1 VGDLQFYL
9 NVAVTG
15 LSIGAVYA
23 LFGQGITL
31 IYKGTR
37 VPNFAHAAIGTVG
50 AYTFVK
56 FWDGTSLQDPTLR
69 FQVPF
74 TGLTWTPDPP
84 GLPLVAALLVALFVT
99 GMLGVAIERFVMRPL
114 ANAPTL
120 NLIIVTIALF
130 TLLTGLGGD
139 VFGQRTEAVPTIF
152 PDGILVIGGVNLTYD
167 ALGTLAVTVA
177 LAAGLAAFF
186 KYSDLGIAIRAT
198 ADSRE
203 VSRLLG
209 ISADQVAGFAWA
221 VGSMLATVAGILI
234 ASGAGIS
241 PAGLA
246 NLIVFGFAA
255 SLVGGFTSLIG
266 TLVGGLLIG
275 LSTNLVAAAPWPDGI
290 ASDIFAGK
298 AGPTL
303 VTLLLVVGLL
313 VTRPKFIFQ
322 GIRLDEDTGVSFAR
336 AAGGA
341 NPEDELR
348 RNLDRTGQLQLLL
361 RDWRIGRWLV
371 GGLVAVLAL
380 GYPLFTSSF
389 RDGVLANGVILST
402 IALSVVVLTGW
413 TGQISL
419 APMTFA
425 GIGAFGAAI
434 AQTSWSLPIPLVI
447 LAGGLLTIPFSLLL
461 GLPALRLR
469 GFFLALVTL
478 TFAYFGEN
486 FLFIQPE
493 ILARS
498 NLDRQWFGLDNAP
511 LYYTALG
518 LAVLL
523 FLAMRNLRDTRVARA
538 FYALRDSETT
548 AQAMGIDPVGYKLVA
563 FCVSGFIA
571 GIGGSMLGFFLR
583 DIDGVSFLLFISLG
597 IVLQAVVAGVGVLFG
612 AALVG
617 VLFEIIPQ
625 LTATPTT
632 GVNQAPT
639 IVAGFLAI
647 LTIIQNPNGIGGSLV
662 RVLRPFDASERVAW
676 ASADAGGEL
685 AVLDQAPSVLEQF
698 SDEGRGAASGNGR
711 QQPLPAQHTGNGRA
725 RTAEHPGDDAWR
737 RAPALSGQEPS

>member
-1 VGDLQFYL
+1 MGDLQFYL

-15 LSIGAVYA
+15 LSVGAVYA

-56 FWDGTSLQDPTLR
+56 FWDATNLQDPTLR
-69 FQVPF
+69 FQLPF
-74 TGLTWTPDPP
+74 THLTWRPDPP
-84 GLPLVAALLVALFVT
+84 ALPFVAALLIALVVT
-99 GMLGVAIERFVMRPL
+99 GVLGLLIERVVMRPL
-114 ANAPTL
+114 ANAPMLT
-120 NLIIVTIALF
+120 LIIITIALF
-130 TLLTGLGGD
+130 TLLTGVGGD
-139 VFGQRTEAVPTIF
+139 VFGQRTEAVPRIF
-152 PDGILVIGGVNLTYD
+152 GGGIWVLGGVNFTHN
-167 ALGTLAVTVA
+167 AMGTLAVTVV
-177 LAAGLAAFF
+177 LAGVLAAFF
-186 KYSDLGIAIRAT
+186 KFTDLGIAIRAT

-255 SLVGGFTSLIG
+255 SLVGGFTSLVG
-266 TLVGGLLIG
+266 TLAGGLLIG
-275 LSTNLVAAAPWPDGI
+275 VSTNLVSAAPWPDGVLT
-290 ASDIFAGK
+290 DIFAGK

-313 VTRPKFIFQ
+313 MTRPKFIFA
-322 GIRLDEDTGVSFAR
+322 GLRIDEDTGVSFAR
-336 AAGGA
+336 PVGGA
-341 NPEDELR
+341 NPEDEMR

-361 RDWRIGRWLV
+361 RDWASSRWVL
-371 GGLVAVLAL
+371 GALVAVFAVV
-380 GYPLFTSSF
+380 YPLFFTSSF
-389 RDGVLANGVILST
+389 RDGVLLNGVIIST

-419 APMTFA
+419 APLTFA

-434 AQTSWSLPIPLVI
+434 AQTSWHFPIPLVI
-447 LAGGLLTIPFSLLL
+447 LFSGVVTIPFSLLL

-493 ILARS
+493 VLARS
-498 NLDRQWFGLDNAP
+498 DLDRQWFGLENEP
-511 LYYTALG
+511 MYFTALG
-518 LAVLL
+518 LAVLA
-523 FLAMRNLRDTRVARA
+523 FLAMRNLRDTCVARA
-538 FYALRDSETT
+538 FYALRDSEIT
-548 AQAMGIDPVGYKLVA
+548 AQAMGINPVGYKLLA
-563 FCVSGFIA
+563 FSTSGFIA
-571 GIGGSMLGFFLR
+571 GIGGAMLGFFLR
-583 DIDGVSFLLFISLG
+583 DIDGSSFLLFFSLG
-597 IVLQAVVAGVGVLFG
+597 IVLQVVVSGVGVLFG

-617 VLFEIIPQ
+617 VLFEILPQ
-625 LTATPTT
+625 LTATPTS

-639 IVAGFLAI
+639 ILAGFLAI
-647 LTIIQNPNGIGGSLV
+647 FTMIQNPNGIAGSLV
-662 RVLRPFDASERVAW
+662 RFVRPFDSSERVAW

-685 AVLDQAPSVLEQF
+685 ADLDQEPTSALETA
-698 SDEGRGAASGNGR
+698 GA
-711 QQPLPAQHTGNGRA
+711 T
-725 RTAEHPGDDAWR
+725 T
-737 RAPALSGQEPS
+737 

>member
-23 LFGQGITL
+23 LFGTGITL

-37 VPNFAHAAIGTVG
+37 VPNFAHAAIGTIG

-56 FWDGTSLQDPTLR
+56 FWDGTQLQDPGLR
-69 FQVPF
+69 FQLPFTNLTWNPDPPALPFAAALLIALVF
-74 TGLTWTPDPP
+74 TGLL
-84 GLPLVAALLVALFVT
+84 GL
-99 GMLGVAIERFVMRPL
+99 AIERVVMRPL
-114 ANAPTL
+114 ANAPML

-130 TLLTGLGGD
+130 TLLTGIGGD

-152 PDGILVIGGVNLTYD
+152 PAGQLQIGGVNLTYN
-167 ALGTLAVTVA
+167 ALGTLGVTIA

-186 KYSDLGIAIRAT
+186 RYTDLGIAIRAT

-241 PAGLA
+241 PSGLA

-255 SLVGGFTSLIG
+255 SLIGGFTSLIG
-266 TLVGGLLIG
+266 TLAGGLLIG
-275 LSTNLVAAAPWPDGI
+275 LSTNLVAAAPWPRGVV
-290 ASDIFAGK
+290 SDILAGK

-303 VTLLLVVGLL
+303 VTLILVVGLL
-313 VTRPKFIFQ
+313 MTRPKFIFA

-361 RDWRIGRWLV
+361 RDWRTGRWAL
-371 GGLVAVLAL
+371 GGLIAAFAVL
-380 GYPLFTSSF
+380 YPLLFTSSF
-389 RDGVLANGVILST
+389 RDGVLLNGVILSI
-402 IALSVVVLTGW
+402 IALSVVVITGW

-434 AQTSWSLPIPLVI
+434 AQTSWNLPIPLVI

-461 GLPALRLR
+461 GIPALRLR

-493 ILARS
+493 VLARS
-498 NLDRQWFGLDNAP
+498 NLDRQWFGLQNEAM
-511 LYYTALG
+511 YFTALG
-518 LAVLL
+518 IAVLL

-548 AQAMGIDPVGYKLVA
+548 AQAMGIDPVGYKLLA
-563 FCVSGFIA
+563 FSLSGFIA

-583 DIDGVSFLLFISLG
+583 NVDGQSFLLFFSLG
-597 IVLQAVVAGVGVLFG
+597 VVLQAVVAGVGVLFG

-639 IVAGFLAI
+639 ILAGFLAI
-647 LTIIQNPNGIGGSLV
+647 ITIVQNPNGIGGSLARFV
-662 RVLRPFDASERVAW
+662 RPFDPSERVAW
-676 ASADAGGEL
+676 ASADQDGEL
-685 AVLDQAPSVLEQF
+685 VDLSEGTSALEAR
-698 SDEGRGAASGNGR
+698 SDEIAA
-711 QQPLPAQHTGNGRA
+711 
-725 RTAEHPGDDAWR
+725 HPDDDAWR
-737 RAPALSGQEPS
+737 APRDEPIGADR

>member
-1 VGDLQFYL
+1 MGDLQFYL

-37 VPNFAHAAIGTVG
+37 VPNFAHAAIGTIG

-56 FWDGTSLQDPTLR
+56 CWDGTNLQDPSLR

-74 TGLTWTPDPP
+74 TNLTWTPDPP
-84 GLPLVAALLVALFVT
+84 ALPFVLALLIALVVT
-99 GMLGVAIERFVMRPL
+99 GLLGFAIERFVMRPL
-114 ANAPTL
+114 ATAPTL

-130 TLLTGLGGD
+130 TLLTGMGGD
-139 VFGQRTEAVPTIF
+139 IFGQRTEAVPTIF
-152 PDGILVIGGVNLTYD
+152 PDGILVIGGVNLTYN
-167 ALGTLAVTVA
+167 ALGTLAVTVVIA
-177 LAAGLAAFF
+177 VGLAVFF

-241 PAGLA
+241 PSGLA

-255 SLVGGFTSLIG
+255 SLIGGFTSLVG
-266 TLVGGLLIG
+266 TLLGGLFIG
-275 LSTNLVAAAPWPDGI
+275 LSTNLVAAAPWPDGFV
-290 ASDIFAGK
+290 SDIFSGK

-303 VTLLLVVGLL
+303 VTLVLVVGLL
-313 VTRPKFIFQ
+313 MTRPKFIFQ

-336 AAGGA
+336 ASGGA
-341 NPEDELR
+341 NAEDEAR

-361 RDWRIGRWLV
+361 RDWQRGKWIL
-371 GGLVAVLAL
+371 GGLIAAFAVIW
-380 GYPLFTSSF
+380 PLFFTSSY
-389 RDGVLANGVILST
+389 RDGVLLNGAILST

-434 AQTSWSLPIPLVI
+434 AQTSWNFPVPLVI
-447 LAGGLLTIPFSLLL
+447 LAGGLLTIPFSILL

-493 ILARS
+493 VLARS
-498 NLDRQWFGLDNAP
+498 DLDRSWFGLEDQA
-511 LYYTALG
+511 LYFTALG
-518 LAVLL
+518 LAVVL

-548 AQAMGIDPVGYKLVA
+548 AQAMGIDPVGYKLLA
-563 FCVSGFIA
+563 FSLSGFIA
-571 GIGGSMLGFFLR
+571 GIGGAMLGFFLR

-597 IVLQAVVAGVGVLFG
+597 VVLQAVVAGVGVLFG

-617 VLFEIIPQ
+617 VLFEVIPQ

-647 LTIIQNPNGIGGSLV
+647 ITIIQNPNGIGGSLV
-662 RVLRPFDASERVAW
+662 RFVRPFDPSERVAW
-676 ASADAGGEL
+676 ASADADGEL
-685 AVLDQAPSVLEQF
+685 ADLGAEQPSALE
-698 SDEGRGAASGNGR
+698 SAGDRRTNVDPTTE
-711 QQPLPAQHTGNGRA
+711 LPAPAGSGGR
-725 RTAEHPGDDAWR
+725 R
-737 RAPALSGQEPS
+737 

>member
-1 VGDLQFYL
+1 MGDLPFYL

-37 VPNFAHAAIGTVG
+37 VPNFAHAAVGTVG

-56 FWDGTSLQDPTLR
+56 FWDGTNLQDPGLR
-69 FQVPF
+69 LQVPF
-74 TGLTWTPDPP
+74 TSVSWTPDPP
-84 GLPLVAALLVALFVT
+84 ALPFLFAFAIALLVTGALGF
-99 GMLGVAIERFVMRPL
+99 AIERFIMRPL
-114 ANAPTL
+114 ATAPTL

-139 VFGQRTEAVPTIF
+139 IFGQRTEAVPTIF
-152 PDGILVIGGVNLTYD
+152 PSGVVVIGGVNLTYN

-177 LAAGLAAFF
+177 IAVGLALFF

-221 VGSMLATVAGILI
+221 VGSMLATVAGVLI

-241 PAGLA
+241 PSGLA
-246 NLIVFGFAA
+246 NLIVFGFTA
-255 SLVGGFTSLIG
+255 SLIGGFTSLVG
-266 TLVGGLLIG
+266 TLLGGLFLG

-290 ASDIFAGK
+290 TSDLFSGK

-303 VTLLLVVGLL
+303 VTLGIVVGLL
-313 VTRPKFIFQ
+313 MTRPKFIFQ

-341 NPEDELR
+341 SIEDEAR
-348 RNLDRTGQLQLLL
+348 RNLDRTGQLRLLL
-361 RDWRIGRWLV
+361 RDWQRGKWIL
-371 GGLVAVLAL
+371 GGLVAVVAIV
-380 GYPLFTSSF
+380 YPLFFTSSY
-389 RDGVLANGVILST
+389 RDGVLLNGVILST
-402 IALSVVVLTGW
+402 ISLSVIVLTGW

-434 AQTSWSLPIPLVI
+434 AQTSWHFPIPLVI
-447 LAGGLLTIPFSLLL
+447 LAGGVLTIPFSLLL

-486 FLFIQPE
+486 FLFVQPE
-493 ILARS
+493 VLARS
-498 NLDRQWFGLDNAP
+498 DLDRSWFGLDDQA
-511 LYYTALG
+511 LYFTALG
-518 LAVLL
+518 FSVVL
-523 FLAMRNLRDTRVARA
+523 FMAMRNLRDTRIARA
-538 FYALRDSETT
+538 FFALRDSEMT
-548 AQAMGIDPVGYKLVA
+548 AQAMGIDPVGYKLLA
-563 FCVSGFIA
+563 FSLAGFIA
-571 GIGGSMLGFFLR
+571 GIGGAMLGFFLR

-597 IVLQAVVAGVGVLFG
+597 VVLQAVVAGVGVLFG
-612 AALVG
+612 AVLVG

-625 LTATPTT
+625 FTATPTT

-639 IVAGFLAI
+639 ILAGFLAI
-647 LTIIQNPNGIGGSLV
+647 LTIIYNPNGIGGTMARFV
-662 RVLRPFDASERVAW
+662 RPFDPSERVAW

-685 AVLDQAPSVLEQF
+685 VDLDAEEPSALEAAAGAPS
-698 SDEGRGAASGNGR
+698 
-711 QQPLPAQHTGNGRA
+711 
-725 RTAEHPGDDAWR
+725 
-737 RAPALSGQEPS
+737 

>member
-1 VGDLQFYL
+1 MGDLQFYL

-37 VPNFAHAAIGTVG
+37 VPNFAHAAIGTIG

-56 FWDGTSLQDPTLR
+56 FWDGTELQDPGLR

-74 TGLTWTPDPP
+74 TSIGWSPDPP
-84 GLPLVAALLVALFVT
+84 ALPFVAALLIALVLT
-99 GMLGVAIERFVMRPL
+99 GLLGLVIERVIMRPL
-114 ANAPTL
+114 ANAPML

-130 TLLTGLGGD
+130 TLLTGMGGD
-139 VFGQRTEAVPTIF
+139 LFGQRTEAVPTIF
-152 PDGILVIGGVNLTYD
+152 PQGVLVVGGVNLTYN
-167 ALGTLAVTVA
+167 ALGTLAVTVV

-186 KYSDLGIAIRAT
+186 RFTDLGIAIRAT

-241 PAGLA
+241 PSGLA

-255 SLVGGFTSLIG
+255 SLIGGFTSLIG
-266 TLVGGLLIG
+266 TLAGGLLIG
-275 LSTNLVAAAPWPDGI
+275 LSTNLVAAAPWPRGI
-290 ASDIFAGK
+290 VSDVLAGK

-303 VTLLLVVGLL
+303 ITLLLVVGLL
-313 VTRPKFIFQ
+313 MTRPKFIFA

-336 AAGGA
+336 AAGGVNA
-341 NPEDELR
+341 EDELR
-348 RNLDRTGQLQLLL
+348 RNLDRTGHLQLLL
-361 RDWRIGRWLV
+361 RDWRIGRWLL
-371 GGLVAVLAL
+371 GALVAGFAVA
-380 GYPLFTSSF
+380 YPLVFTSSF
-389 RDGVLANGVILST
+389 RDGVLLNGVILST

-434 AQTSWSLPIPLVI
+434 AQTSWNLPIPLVI

-461 GLPALRLR
+461 GIPALRLR

-493 ILARS
+493 VLARS
-498 NLDRQWFGLDNAP
+498 NLRREWFGLQNEAM
-511 LYYTALG
+511 YFTALG
-518 LAVLL
+518 IAVLL

-538 FYALRDSETT
+538 FYALRDAETT
-548 AQAMGIDPVGYKLVA
+548 AQAMGIDPVGYKLLA
-563 FCVSGFIA
+563 FSLSGFIA
-571 GIGGSMLGFFLR
+571 GIGGSLLGFFLR
-583 DIDGVSFLLFISLG
+583 DIDGQSFLLFFSLG
-597 IVLQAVVAGVGVLFG
+597 VVLQAVVAGVGVLFG

-617 VLFEIIPQ
+617 VMFEIIPQ

-639 IVAGFLAI
+639 ILAGFLAI
-647 LTIIQNPNGIGGSLV
+647 ITIIQNPNGIGGSLV
-662 RVLRPFDASERVAW
+662 RFVRPFDPSERVAW
-676 ASADAGGEL
+676 ASADDDGQL
-685 AVLDQAPSVLEQF
+685 ADLSADPTSALEARAE
-698 SDEGRGAASGNGR
+698 DVREPVGATR
-711 QQPLPAQHTGNGRA
+711 
-725 RTAEHPGDDAWR
+725 
-737 RAPALSGQEPS
+737 

>member
-1 VGDLQFYL
+1 MGDLQFYL

-37 VPNFAHAAIGTVG
+37 VPNFAHAAIGTIG

-56 FWDGTSLQDPTLR
+56 FWDGTELQDPGLR

-74 TGLTWTPDPP
+74 TSIGWTPDPP
-84 GLPLVAALLVALFVT
+84 ALPFVAALLIALVLT
-99 GMLGVAIERFVMRPL
+99 GLLGLLIERVIMRPL
-114 ANAPTL
+114 ANAPML

-130 TLLTGLGGD
+130 TLLTGIGGD
-139 VFGQRTEAVPTIF
+139 MFGQRTEAVPTIF
-152 PDGILVIGGVNLTYD
+152 PEGILVVGGINLTYN
-167 ALGTLAVTVA
+167 ALGTVAVTVA

-186 KYSDLGIAIRAT
+186 RYTDLGIAIRAT

-241 PAGLA
+241 PSGLA

-255 SLVGGFTSLIG
+255 SLIGGFTSLIG
-266 TLVGGLLIG
+266 TLAGGLLIG
-275 LSTNLVAAAPWPDGI
+275 LSTNLVAAAPWPQGI
-290 ASDIFAGK
+290 VSDVLAGK

-303 VTLLLVVGLL
+303 ITLLLVVGLL
-313 VTRPKFIFQ
+313 MTRPKFIFA

-336 AAGGA
+336 AAGGV
-341 NPEDELR
+341 NPEDDLR
-348 RNLDRTGQLQLLL
+348 RNLDRTGHLQLLL
-361 RDWRIGRWLV
+361 RDWRTGRWLLAA
-371 GGLVAVLAL
+371 LVAAFAV
-380 GYPLFTSSF
+380 GYPLLFTSSF
-389 RDGVLANGVILST
+389 RDGVLLNGVILST

-434 AQTSWSLPIPLVI
+434 AQTSWDLPIPLVI
-447 LAGGLLTIPFSLLL
+447 LTGGLLTIPFSLLL
-461 GLPALRLR
+461 GIPALRLR

-498 NLDRQWFGLDNAP
+498 NLDRQWFGLQNEAM
-511 LYYTALG
+511 YFTALG
-518 LAVLL
+518 IAVLL

-538 FYALRDSETT
+538 FYALRDAETT
-548 AQAMGIDPVGYKLVA
+548 AQAMGIDPVGYKLLA
-563 FCVSGFIA
+563 FSLSGFIA
-571 GIGGSMLGFFLR
+571 GIGGSLLGFFLR
-583 DIDGVSFLLFISLG
+583 DIDGQSFLLFFSLG
-597 IVLQAVVAGVGVLFG
+597 VVLQAVVAGVGVLFG
-612 AALVG
+612 AAIVG
-617 VLFEIIPQ
+617 VMFEIIPQ

-639 IVAGFLAI
+639 ILAGFLAI
-647 LTIIQNPNGIGGSLV
+647 ITIIQNPNGIGGSLV
-662 RVLRPFDASERVAW
+662 RFVRPFDPSERVAW
-676 ASADAGGEL
+676 ASADDDGQLADLTADPTSALEARADDREPVGAG
-685 AVLDQAPSVLEQF
+685 
-698 SDEGRGAASGNGR
+698 R
-711 QQPLPAQHTGNGRA
+711 
-725 RTAEHPGDDAWR
+725 
-737 RAPALSGQEPS
+737 

>member
-1 VGDLQFYL
+1 MGDLQFYL

-23 LFGQGITL
+23 LFGTGITL

-37 VPNFAHAAIGTVG
+37 VPNFAHAAVGTIG

-56 FWDGTSLQDPTLR
+56 FWDGTQLQDPGLR
-69 FQVPF
+69 FQLPF
-74 TGLTWTPDPP
+74 TGLSWTPDPP
-84 GLPLVAALLVALFVT
+84 ALPLAAALLIALVVT
-99 GMLGVAIERFVMRPL
+99 GLLGLAIERVVMRPL
-114 ANAPTL
+114 ANAPML

-152 PDGILVIGGVNLTYD
+152 PDGLVQVGGVNLTYN
-167 ALGTLAVTVA
+167 ALGTVAVTVA

-186 KYSDLGIAIRAT
+186 RYTDLGIAIRAT

-221 VGSMLATVAGILI
+221 VGSMLACIAGILI

-241 PAGLA
+241 PSGLA

-255 SLVGGFTSLIG
+255 SLIGGFTSLIG
-266 TLVGGLLIG
+266 TLAGGLLIG
-275 LSTNLVAAAPWPDGI
+275 LSTNLVAAAPWPQGFV
-290 ASDIFAGK
+290 SDILAGK

-303 VTLLLVVGLL
+303 ITLILVVGLL
-313 VTRPKFIFQ
+313 MTRPRFIFA

-336 AAGGA
+336 AAGGV

-361 RDWRIGRWLV
+361 RDWRTSKWVL
-371 GGLVAVLAL
+371 GLLIAAFAVA
-380 GYPLFTSSF
+380 YPLLGTSSF
-389 RDGVLANGVILST
+389 RDGVLLNGVILSI
-402 IALSVVVLTGW
+402 IALSVVVITGW

-434 AQTSWSLPIPLVI
+434 AQTSWNLPIPLVI

-461 GLPALRLR
+461 GIPALRLR

-498 NLDRQWFGLDNAP
+498 DLDREWFGLQNEAM
-511 LYYTALG
+511 YFTALG
-518 LAVLL
+518 IAVLL

-538 FYALRDSETT
+538 FYALRDAETT
-548 AQAMGIDPVGYKLVA
+548 AQAMGIDPVGYKLLA
-563 FCVSGFIA
+563 FSLSGFIA
-571 GIGGSMLGFFLR
+571 GIGGSLLGFFLR
-583 DIDGVSFLLFISLG
+583 DIDGQSFLLFFSLG
-597 IVLQAVVAGVGVLFG
+597 VVLQAVVAGVGVLFG

-639 IVAGFLAI
+639 ILAGFLAI
-647 LTIIQNPNGIGGSLV
+647 ITIIQNPNGIGGSLV
-662 RVLRPFDASERVAW
+662 RFVRPFDPSERVAW
-676 ASADAGGEL
+676 ASADADGEL
-685 AVLDQAPSVLEQF
+685 VDLSEGTSALE
-698 SDEGRGAASGNGR
+698 A
-711 QQPLPAQHTGNGRA
+711 RA
-725 RTAEHPGDDAWR
+725 E
-737 RAPALSGQEPS
+737 EPVGV

>member
-1 VGDLQFYL
+1 MGDLQFYL

-15 LSIGAVYA
+15 LAIGAVYA

-56 FWDGTSLQDPTLR
+56 FWDGTVLQDPRLR

-74 TGLTWTPDPP
+74 TSIGWNPDPP
-84 GLPLVAALLVALFVT
+84 ALPFAAALLIALVVT
-99 GMLGVAIERFVMRPL
+99 GVLGLAIERVVMRPL

-139 VFGQRTEAVPTIF
+139 TFGQRTEAVPTIF
-152 PDGILVIGGVNLTYD
+152 PDGVLVVAGVNVTYNT
-167 ALGTLAVTVA
+167 LGTLAVTIA
-177 LAAGLAAFF
+177 LAAGLAGFF
-186 KYSDLGIAIRAT
+186 RYTDLGIAIRAT

-266 TLVGGLLIG
+266 TLLGGLFIG
-275 LSTNLVAAAPWPDGI
+275 VSTNLVGAAPWPEGLL
-290 ASDIFAGK
+290 SDIFAGK

-303 VTLLLVVGLL
+303 VTLALVVGLL
-313 VTRPKFIFQ
+313 ITRPRFIFQ

-336 AAGGA
+336 ASGGA

-348 RNLDRTGQLQLLL
+348 RNLDRTGQLQLVL
-361 RDWRIGRWLV
+361 RDWQLGKWLV
-371 GGLVAVLAL
+371 GALVAVVAL
-380 GYPLFTSSF
+380 GYPFFTSSF

-434 AQTSWSLPIPLVI
+434 AQTSWNLPIPLVI

-498 NLDRQWFGLDNAP
+498 NLERQWFGLDNAP
-511 LYYTALG
+511 LYYTSLG

-538 FYALRDSETT
+538 FYALRDSEST
-548 AQAMGIDPVGYKLVA
+548 AQAMGIDPVGYKLLA
-563 FCVSGFIA
+563 FSLSGFIA
-571 GIGGSMLGFFLR
+571 GLGGSLLGFFLR

-597 IVLQAVVAGVGVLFG
+597 VVLQAVVAGVGVLFG

-617 VLFEIIPQ
+617 VLFEIVPQ

-639 IVAGFLAI
+639 ILAGFLAI
-647 LTIIQNPNGIGGSLV
+647 ITIIQNPNGIAGSLV
-662 RVLRPFDASERVAW
+662 RLVRPFDPSERVAW
-676 ASADAGGEL
+676 ASADDGGEL
-685 AVLDQAPSVLEQF
+685 VDLSEGTSALERVAADPGLDRE
-698 SDEGRGAASGNGR
+698 
-711 QQPLPAQHTGNGRA
+711 PAGVG
-725 RTAEHPGDDAWR
+725 GDPR
-737 RAPALSGQEPS
+737 

>member
-1 VGDLQFYL
+1 MGDLQFYL

-23 LFGQGITL
+23 LFGTGITL

-37 VPNFAHAAIGTVG
+37 VPNFAHAAVGTIG

-56 FWDGTSLQDPTLR
+56 FWDGTQLQDPGLR
-69 FQVPF
+69 FQIPFTSIGWNPDPPALPFLAALLIAVAF
-74 TGLTWTPDPP
+74 TGLL
-84 GLPLVAALLVALFVT
+84 GL
-99 GMLGVAIERFVMRPL
+99 GIEKIVMRPL
-114 ANAPTL
+114 ATAPML

-152 PDGILVIGGVNLTYD
+152 PAGQFQIGGVNLTYN
-167 ALGTLAVTVA
+167 ALGTLGVTVA

-186 KYSDLGIAIRAT
+186 RFTDLGIAIRAT

-221 VGSMLATVAGILI
+221 VGSMLATIAGILI

-241 PAGLA
+241 PSGLA

-255 SLVGGFTSLIG
+255 SLIGGFTSLIG
-266 TLVGGLLIG
+266 TLAGGLLIG
-275 LSTNLVAAAPWPDGI
+275 LSTNLVAAAPWPQGFV
-290 ASDIFAGK
+290 SDVLAGK
-298 AGPTL
+298 SGPTL
-303 VTLLLVVGLL
+303 ITLILVVGLL
-313 VTRPKFIFQ
+313 MTRPKFIFA

-336 AAGGA
+336 AAGGV

-361 RDWRIGRWLV
+361 RDWRTGRW
-371 GGLVAVLAL
+371 AL
-380 GYPLFTSSF
+380 GVLIAAFAILYPLLGTSSF
-389 RDGVLANGVILST
+389 RDGVLLNGVVLSI
-402 IALSVVVLTGW
+402 IALSVVIITGW

-434 AQTSWSLPIPLVI
+434 AQTSWNLPIPLVI

-461 GLPALRLR
+461 GIPALRLR

-493 ILARS
+493 VLARS
-498 NLDRQWFGLDNAP
+498 DLDREWFGLENEAM
-511 LYYTALG
+511 YFTALG
-518 LAVLL
+518 IAVLL
-523 FLAMRNLRDTRVARA
+523 FMAMRNLRDTRVARA

-548 AQAMGIDPVGYKLVA
+548 AQAMGIDPVGYKLLA
-563 FCVSGFIA
+563 FSVSGFIA

-583 DIDGVSFLLFISLG
+583 DIDGQSFLLFFSLG
-597 IVLQAVVAGVGVLFG
+597 IVLQVVVAGVGVLFG

-632 GVNQAPT
+632 GVNQAPV
-639 IVAGFLAI
+639 ILAGFLAI
-647 LTIIQNPNGIGGSLV
+647 LTIIQNPNGIGGSLARFV
-662 RVLRPFDASERVAW
+662 RPFDSSERVAW
-676 ASADAGGEL
+676 ASADQDGEL
-685 AVLDQAPSVLEQF
+685 VDLSEGTSALEVRSAQGSPHIPHDVGAFEAATDEPIGAP
-698 SDEGRGAASGNGR
+698 R
-711 QQPLPAQHTGNGRA
+711 
-725 RTAEHPGDDAWR
+725 
-737 RAPALSGQEPS
+737 

>member
-23 LFGQGITL
+23 LFGVGITL

-56 FWDGTSLQDPTLR
+56 FWDGTVLQEPGLR
-69 FQVPF
+69 FQIPF
-74 TGLTWTPDPP
+74 TSLTWTPDPP
-84 GLPLVAALLVALFVT
+84 ALPLVGALLIALVVT
-99 GMLGVAIERFVMRPL
+99 GLLGFAVERVIMRPL

-139 VFGQRTEAVPTIF
+139 IFGQRTEAVPTIF
-152 PDGILVIGGVNLTYD
+152 PDGLVTIGGVNFTYN
-167 ALGTLAVTVA
+167 AIGVFVVTVVLASSLAV
-177 LAAGLAAFF
+177 FF

-209 ISADQVAGFAWA
+209 ISADQVSGFAWA

-241 PAGLA
+241 PSGLA

-255 SLVGGFTSLIG
+255 SLVGGFTSLVG
-266 TLVGGLLIG
+266 TLVGGLFIG
-275 LSTNLVAAAPWPDGI
+275 LSTNLVSAAPWPDGVV
-290 ASDIFAGK
+290 SDLFAGK

-303 VTLLLVVGLL
+303 ITLVLVVGLL

-361 RDWRIGRWLV
+361 RDWRLGRWAIGALI
-371 GGLVAVLAL
+371 AVFALA
-380 GYPLFTSSF
+380 YPFFTSSF
-389 RDGVLANGVILST
+389 RTGVLANGAILSI

-425 GIGAFGAAI
+425 GIGAFGAGI

-493 ILARS
+493 VLARS
-498 NLDRQWFGLDNAP
+498 NLDRQWFGLDDAP
-511 LYYTALG
+511 LYYTSLG
-518 LAVLL
+518 IAVLL
-523 FLAMRNLRDTRVARA
+523 FLGMRNLRDTRVART

-548 AQAMGIDPVGYKLVA
+548 AQAMGIDPVGYKLLA
-563 FCVSGFIA
+563 FSVSGFIA
-571 GIGGSMLGFFLR
+571 GIGGSLLGFYLR
-583 DIDGVSFLLFISLG
+583 DVDGVSFLLFVSLG
-597 IVLQAVVAGVGVLFG
+597 IVLQAVVAGVGVIFG

-617 VLFEIIPQ
+617 VMFEIIPQ

-632 GVNQAPT
+632 GVNQAP
-639 IVAGFLAI
+639 IILAGFLAVI
-647 LTIIQNPNGIGGSLV
+647 TIIQNPNGVAGSLV
-662 RVLRPFDASERVAW
+662 RFVRPFDPSERVAW
-676 ASADAGGEL
+676 ASADADGEL
-685 AVLDQAPSVLEQF
+685 VDLSADRDHSALETFSEEATGAGDGVSPNGADDRWREPAPTGG
-698 SDEGRGAASGNGR
+698 GRS
-711 QQPLPAQHTGNGRA
+711 
-725 RTAEHPGDDAWR
+725 
-737 RAPALSGQEPS
+737 

>member
-23 LFGQGITL
+23 LFGTGITL

-37 VPNFAHAAIGTVG
+37 VPNFAHAAVGTIG

-56 FWDGTSLQDPTLR
+56 FWDGTQLQDPGLR
-69 FQVPF
+69 FQIPF
-74 TGLTWTPDPP
+74 TSIGWNPDPP
-84 GLPLVAALLVALFVT
+84 ALPFAAALLVALVLT
-99 GMLGVAIERFVMRPL
+99 GLLGLAVERFIMRAL
-114 ANAPTL
+114 SGAPML
-120 NLIIVTIALF
+120 NLVIATIALF
-130 TLLTGLGGD
+130 TLLTGMGGD

-152 PDGILVIGGVNLTYD
+152 PDGLIEVGGVNLTYN

-186 KYSDLGIAIRAT
+186 RYTDLGIAIRAT

-241 PAGLA
+241 PSGLA

-255 SLVGGFTSLIG
+255 SLIG

-275 LSTNLVAAAPWPDGI
+275 LSTNLVAAAPWPQGFV
-290 ASDIFAGK
+290 SDILAGK

-303 VTLLLVVGLL
+303 VTLVLVVGLL
-313 VTRPKFIFQ
+313 MTRPKFIFA

-336 AAGGA
+336 AAGGV

-361 RDWRIGRWLV
+361 RDWRSSKWILA
-371 GGLVAVLAL
+371 GLIAAFAT
-380 GYPLFTSSF
+380 GYPLFLTSSF
-389 RDGVLANGVILST
+389 RDGVLLNGVILST

-425 GIGAFGAAI
+425 GIGAFGAGI
-434 AQTSWSLPIPLVI
+434 AQTSWNLPIPLVI
-447 LAGGLLTIPFSLLL
+447 LAGGLMTIPFSLLL
-461 GLPALRLR
+461 GIPALRLR

-493 ILARS
+493 VLARS
-498 NLDRQWFGLDNAP
+498 NLDREWFGLQNEAM
-511 LYYTALG
+511 YFTALG
-518 LAVLL
+518 IAVLL
-523 FLAMRNLRDTRVARA
+523 FLAMRNLRDTRIARA

-548 AQAMGIDPVGYKLVA
+548 AQAMGIDPVGYKLLA
-563 FCVSGFIA
+563 FSLSGFIA
-571 GIGGSMLGFFLR
+571 GIGGSLLGFFLR
-583 DIDGVSFLLFISLG
+583 DIDGQSFLLFFSLG
-597 IVLQAVVAGVGVLFG
+597 VVLQAVVAGVGVLFG

-617 VLFEIIPQ
+617 VMFEIIPQ

-639 IVAGFLAI
+639 ILAGFLAI
-647 LTIIQNPNGIGGSLV
+647 LTIIQNPNGVGGSLV
-662 RVLRPFDASERVAW
+662 RFVRPFDPSERVAW
-676 ASADAGGEL
+676 ASADKDGEL
-685 AVLDQAPSVLEQF
+685 VDLSEGTSALEARA
-698 SDEGRGAASGNGR
+698 DDPEPEPVGAAR
-711 QQPLPAQHTGNGRA
+711 
-725 RTAEHPGDDAWR
+725 
-737 RAPALSGQEPS
+737 